1 MRCRVL
7 GSRARLAN
15 CDLVREQRLTI
26 SFRSLVPNPAVA
38 SLIASASSLAMY
50 CFRSRLCCCSWVAHS
65 ASEEASSA
73 ASLRARIIDSMN
85 ADMLVISP
93 TPVACFWKGKTPSR
107 RKPLWEGV
115 IICCQTLAD
124 AYPATQAR
132 RFSGALRRYSGMQT
146 RCTLRT
152 GRCTLKQARRLQES
166 RVLQYE
172 T

>member
-7 GSRARLAN
+7 GSRASLVN

-85 ADMLVISP
+85 ADMLVISH
-93 TPVACFWKGKTPSR
+93 ACCLLLERKDAVTEKATRPRGGDNLLQNLAESISRNPLKT
-107 RKPLWEGV
+107 
-115 IICCQTLAD
+115 
-124 AYPATQAR
+124 
-132 RFSGALRRYSGMQT
+132 LRR
-146 RCTLRT
+146 
-152 GRCTLKQARRLQES
+152 
-166 RVLQYE
+166 RVAE
-172 T
+172 I